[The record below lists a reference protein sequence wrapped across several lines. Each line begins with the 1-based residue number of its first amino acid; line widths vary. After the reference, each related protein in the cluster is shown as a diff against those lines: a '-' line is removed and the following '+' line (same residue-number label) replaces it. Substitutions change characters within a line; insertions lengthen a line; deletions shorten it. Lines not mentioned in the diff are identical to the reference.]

1 MSSVSSNRILSIYK
15 SRKTILELLEKQGY
29 NISDYKGFN
38 INEVDAM
45 FVNSQL
51 DMLIPNNQT
60 GQKIYIK
67 YYFSAKLT
75 TRQIRPQNLND
86 IIEDLYEI
94 DCVLEKKDTL
104 CIIIDDEPNDTILA
118 KLRYLFNHD
127 GIFVLIHNIKRLQF
141 NILEHKLIPKVEI
154 LKQSEVEI
162 LQKDFNIKDV
172 ALLPE
177 ISRFDPLALAICMRP
192 GQVCKIIRNS
202 ATALNTNFYRICI

>member
-15 SRKTILELLEKQGY
+15 SRNTMLQLLESQDY
-29 NISDYKGFN
+29 DISDYNGFN

-51 DMLIPNNQT
+51 DMLLTKKTN
-60 GQKIYIK
+60 GQKIYVK
-67 YYFSAKLT
+67 YYFSAKLS

-104 CIIIDDEPNDTILA
+104 CIIIDDEPNETILA

-127 GIFVLIHNIKRLQF
+127 GIFVIIHNIKRLQF
-141 NILEHKLIPKVEI
+141 NILEHKLVPSVKI
-154 LKQSEVEI
+154 LNPDEVVKI
-162 LQKDFNIKDV
+162 KDDFNIKNIE
-172 ALLPE
+172 LLPE

-192 GQVCKIIRNS
+192 GQVCHIIRNS
-202 ATALNTNFYRICI
+202 ATALNANFYRICI

>member
-15 SRKTILELLEKQGY
+15 SRNTMIQLLESQNY
-29 NISDYKGFN
+29 DVSDYNGFN

-51 DMLIPNNQT
+51 DMLLTNKT
-60 GQKIYIK
+60 SGQKIYVK

-104 CIIIDDEPNDTILA
+104 CIIIDDEPNETILA

-127 GIFVLIHNIKRLQF
+127 GIFVIIHNIKRLQF
-141 NILEHKLIPKVEI
+141 NILEHKLVPSVKI
-154 LKQSEVEI
+154 LNPDEVVKIKE
-162 LQKDFNIKDV
+162 DFNIKCV
-172 ALLPE
+172 ELLPE